1 MSDERILSSEQ
12 AATDIEPLAEAPSIE
27 LQHAQ
32 EERLRQAWQLPQG
45 WRYWSEVN
53 NALVGLWY
61 TMTAFGFFL
70 FGGVL
75 ALLMR
80 TQLAVPNNDFLSAEW
95 YNQIFTTHGTVM
107 MFLCHSDV

>member
-32 EERLRQAWQLPQG
+32 EERLRQAWQLPRG